1 MYFCACESH
10 YNNTDVMV
18 YKSTSL
24 ADTQTAARSF
34 ADELEPGA
42 VVRLSGD
49 LGAGKTTFIAA
60 CIAAL
65 GVEDVVTSP
74 TFSVANIYEQPVT
87 GTPIVHC
94 DFYRLEKLTDFLNTG
109 VYEMMEDAVSFVE
122 WGEKIDQL
130 AYTHHINIELS
141 ATGDRTIQIEKL

>member
-1 MYFCACESH
+1 MIYESSSV
-10 YNNTDVMV
+10 N
-18 YKSTSL
+18 
-24 ADTQTAARSF
+24 DTHAAARSF
-34 ADELEPGA
+34 ASGLAPGV

-65 GVEDVVTSP
+65 GVTDVVTSP
-74 TFSVANIYEQPVT
+74 TFSVANIYEQPTT

-109 VYEMMEDAVSFVE
+109 VYELMEDAISFVE

-130 AYTHHINIELS
+130 EYTHHINIELS
-141 ATGDRTIQIEKL
+141 ATGGRTIQIERL

>member
-1 MYFCACESH
+1 
-10 YNNTDVMV
+10 MV

-24 ADTQTAARSF
+24 ADTQAAARSF
-34 ADELEPGA
+34 AAGLEAGA
-42 VVRLSGD
+42 IVRLSGD

-60 CIAAL
+60 CIGAL

-74 TFSVANIYEQPVT
+74 TFSVANIYEQPAT

-109 VYEMMEDAVSFVE
+109 VYEMMEDAISFVE
-122 WGEKIDQL
+122 WGEKIEQL
-130 AYTHHINIELS
+130 NYTHRIGIELS
-141 ATGDRTIQIEKL
+141 ADGGRVIQIESL